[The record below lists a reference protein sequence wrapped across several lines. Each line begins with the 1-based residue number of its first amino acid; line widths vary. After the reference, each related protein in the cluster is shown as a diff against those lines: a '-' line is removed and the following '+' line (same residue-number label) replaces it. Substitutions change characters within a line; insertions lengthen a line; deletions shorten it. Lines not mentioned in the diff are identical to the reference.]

1 MLMRDDSYVV
11 GYICSSKLI
20 PLSQY
25 IGTALVC
32 LIGVTCLRGDNI
44 LLSLYIYKKNCLFNY
59 HTLVVDICTLST
71 FILL

>member
-44 LLSLYIYKKNCLFNY
+44 LLSLYIYKKCLS
-59 HTLVVDICTLST
+59 V
-71 FILL
+71 